1 LTDIESVC
9 KPTTDSAHA
18 CVSLAGAASVHV
30 SRAGRTDWLTKSRRT
45 IMKKYSLLKRATA
58 AALLSA
64 TIVTPAVVGLT
75 AGTANARPR
84 DMQCLA
90 YAKAMDQST
99 QLAHIAYEQGDKKMG
114 NYYGDVAD
122 RAYANL
128 VRNKC
133 LS

>member
-1 LTDIESVC
+1 LTDIESVR
-9 KPTTDSAHA
+9 KSTTDSADT
-18 CVSLAGAASVHV
+18 CVSL
-30 SRAGRTDWLTKSRRT
+30 
-45 IMKKYSLLKRATA
+45 
-58 AALLSA
+58 
-64 TIVTPAVVGLT
+64 TIVALTIVAPAVVGLT

-114 NYYGDVAD
+114 DYYGEVAD

-128 VRNKC
+128 VNRKC

>member
-1 LTDIESVC
+1 
-9 KPTTDSAHA
+9 
-18 CVSLAGAASVHV
+18 
-30 SRAGRTDWLTKSRRT
+30 
-45 IMKKYSLLKRATA
+45 MKKYSLLKRATA

-64 TIVTPAVVGLT
+64 TIVAPAVVGLT

-114 NYYGDVAD
+114 DYYGDVAD